1 MVGERQVTR
10 KDVAELAGV
19 SVATVS
25 YVVNDGPR
33 PVAAETR
40 ARVEAAIKELGYYPN
55 ELARSLSTKTTA
67 VIGLITPT
75 LTNPFYAEVAQ
86 SLENV
91 CSTEGYL
98 VLWSSTGRDLARELE
113 LPKILRAKQ
122 VDGVVMIPSEA
133 PTRAIAPL
141 LQARIPTVVLEHCL
155 DGVHCIAVNELQGGL
170 VATQHLL
177 ALGHRRIGML
187 KHEPSSQL
195 SYLRVD
201 GYCQALEEAGVS
213 LDPALVVVS
222 KAGQAG
228 GFEAMQKLLALP
240 HPPTAVFAHND
251 TMAWGAMHA
260 IHASELRTP
269 DDISVVGYDDA
280 AGSLYLTPPLTTV
293 RFPVAEMGRRAGQI
307 ILNVIR
313 EGASCPPES
322 ITLPVELVVRK
333 STAPPAT

>member
-1 MVGERQVTR
+1 MVGKKQLTR
-10 KDVAELAGV
+10 KDVAKLADV

-40 ARVEAAIKELGYYPN
+40 AKVEAAIRKLGYYPN

-91 CSTEGYL
+91 CSAEGYL

-133 PTRAIAPL
+133 PTKAIAPL
-141 LQARIPTVVLEHCL
+141 LQGHIPTVVLEHCL
-155 DGVHCIAVNELQGGL
+155 EDVHCIVVDELQGGL
-170 VATQHLL
+170 IATQHLL
-177 ALGHRRIGML
+177 ALGQRRIAML

-195 SYLRVD
+195 SYLRAD
-201 GYCQALEEAGVS
+201 GHCRALEEAGVS
-213 LDPALVVVS
+213 LDPDLVVVS

-240 HPPTAVFAHND
+240 HPPPRPFLPTTTCWPGERRMPF
-251 TMAWGAMHA
+251 M
-260 IHASELRTP
+260 
-269 DDISVVGYDDA
+269 
-280 AGSLYLTPPLTTV
+280 PPV
-293 RFPVAEMGRRAGQI
+293 
-307 ILNVIR
+307 
-313 EGASCPPES
+313 
-322 ITLPVELVVRK
+322 
-333 STAPPAT
+333 